1 MPTEERFIS
10 FNDRETREA
19 ILMLLA
25 ADHADMLDEIQD
37 VRLGSGRTATV
48 TCVRRPAIELTEQ
61 ALTDA
66 LLRLCRAKRVPLP
79 QRGLKSLRRDDAG
92 LTLVIK
98 LADAPFATQL
108 NEAAIR

>member
-1 MPTEERFIS
+1 MPTEERFIT

-25 ADHADMLDEIQD
+25 ANQTDILDEIED
-37 VRLGSGRTATV
+37 VRLGDGTTATV
-48 TCVRRPAIELTEQ
+48 ACTRRPAIKLTER

-66 LLRLCRAKRVPLP
+66 LMRYCQARRVPLP
-79 QRGLKSLRRDDAG
+79 QRGLKSLRRDEAG

-108 NEAAIR
+108 NEAAQ